1 MTRAQAL
8 WHPTRSLTT
17 WLCVVLAAEAVLS
30 LASLGQG
37 TSRSL
42 DGIASGFDAL
52 LNGQSKLAE
61 ARFEHAS
68 DGANRS
74 SREEPISRASPQAYL
89 NGIALRLNQRPRK
102 TLAFETPANRLQLVL
117 RRSIEITPEN
127 GQTADVAAGPHRAN
141 RRHGV
146 VLRVVPHID
155 VHQGQAEPGKAEK
168 LHSRQFPP
176 KDAVL

>member
-1 MTRAQAL
+1 MTREQAL

-17 WLCVVLAAEAVLS
+17 WLCVVLAGEALLS

-68 DGANRS
+68 DGNAF
-74 SREEPISRASPQAYL
+74 PISRPV
-89 NGIALRLNQRPRK
+89 RPNKDRMAITRVRK
-102 TLAFETPANRLQLVL
+102 
-117 RRSIEITPEN
+117 S
-127 GQTADVAAGPHRAN
+127 
-141 RRHGV
+141 
-146 VLRVVPHID
+146 
-155 VHQGQAEPGKAEK
+155 
-168 LHSRQFPP
+168 
-176 KDAVL
+176 